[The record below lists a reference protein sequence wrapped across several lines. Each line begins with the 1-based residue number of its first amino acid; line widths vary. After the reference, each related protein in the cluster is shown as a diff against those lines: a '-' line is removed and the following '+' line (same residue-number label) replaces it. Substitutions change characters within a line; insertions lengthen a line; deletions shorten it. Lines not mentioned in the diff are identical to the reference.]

1 MEEGRTMSRRYH
13 TLAVRE
19 DGRWAPQF
27 GDYDLETVEAER
39 DDYRH
44 GYQAIKARDLRIV
57 TTGPAQ
63 ADIDAAIARLNG
75 ETAK

>member
-1 MEEGRTMSRRYH
+1 MARRYH

-27 GDYDLETVEAER
+27 GDYDRETVEAER

-44 GYQAIKARDLRIV
+44 GSQGIKARDLRIV
-57 TTGPAQ
+57 TTGPTQ
-63 ADIDAAIARLNG
+63 ADIDAAIAKLNAAG
-75 ETAK
+75 AK